1 MEGPVFYRPV
11 VGDADEI
18 FGTHDLG
25 PVLRN
30 EHPERPDPFRVGPM
44 TFWFTYRWHWYVG
57 EVSMPYSAS
66 YENGQSHSRGR
77 NGRSASWSENHVW
90 SA

>member
-1 MEGPVFYRPV
+1 
-11 VGDADEI
+11 
-18 FGTHDLG
+18 
-25 PVLRN
+25 
-30 EHPERPDPFRVGPM
+30 M